1 MSQTLFLKKTP
12 QSNQLK
18 HPFIQELINQIHL
31 LDSFSKYHNW
41 SDENLVN
48 QLIIS
53 PDKETLSS
61 KNLNLDPLNQL
72 LTNAFYN
79 AIGVKIEKR
88 SGHPTETYVHLRNQE
103 FSSAV
108 ISCGGVLVLYSLIWG
123 YQSFGFLS
131 LQELI
136 ESATT
141 DINNALAKASH
152 YLDV

>member
-1 MSQTLFLKKTP
+1 MSSVLIREKSSQASKYKNAFLT
-12 QSNQLK
+12 
-18 HPFIQELINQIHL
+18 ELIKQIRL
-31 LDSFSKYHNW
+31 ADTFSKYLDW
-41 SDENLVN
+41 SNELLIE
-48 QLIIS
+48 QLIVS
-53 PDKETLSS
+53 LDKEEHSN

-79 AIGVKIEKR
+79 AIGVMIEKR
-88 SGHPTETYVHLRNQE
+88 SGHSTETYVHLRNKE

-141 DINNALAKASH
+141 DINNAVTKASH
-152 YLDV
+152 YLDF